1 MPKNMGTVDR
11 VIRIVLAIVVV
22 VLFTAGQLS
31 GVAAIILGILAVDF
45 VLTSVVGTCPL
56 YLPFKIDTHGKKK
69 S

>member
-31 GVAAIILGILAVDF
+31 GVAAIILGILAVVF